1 MRTLAITMVFVLLNG
16 LGFLYRT
23 VMKPH
28 DATPVQAAPAPAAT
42 VIPVPPAAHAPAA
55 LAVEPAQ
62 VAGSA
67 PTTVAPQPLPPPA
80 SSELPATALRGAP
93 AATPAPARRG
103 APGRLPGGRSRVA
116 APAQPAP
123 APAPASPESAEGSA
137 KNSDLLQ
144 KMEANPYK
152 RGE

>member
-1 MRTLAITMVFVLLNG
+1 
-16 LGFLYRT
+16 
-23 VMKPH
+23 
-28 DATPVQAAPAPAAT
+28 
-42 VIPVPPAAHAPAA
+42 
-55 LAVEPAQ
+55 
-62 VAGSA
+62 
-67 PTTVAPQPLPPPA
+67 
-80 SSELPATALRGAP
+80 LPATSLRGAP

-123 APAPASPESAEGSA
+123 APAPPESAEGSA